1 MPLPSS
7 RCPRTPLHSPGE
19 TGALALWEPRSQP
32 LPLGGSHAAHWV
44 GGSLLLRG
52 DPGQR
57 SPKGFGP
64 RARPLW
70 GPVWTAGGFCL
81 PASPSRRSLSEWR
94 MQSIARDSDGSSDD
108 EFFDAHGRL
117 AAGAPWRPSREG
129 CGGPKGLEG
138 WGLMGRLLCKVLGEQ
153 HGREGKTEVVTPS
166 RRLTPPGCRDARGAG
181 RRGPS
186 SGTPP

>member
-1 MPLPSS
+1 
-7 RCPRTPLHSPGE
+7 
-19 TGALALWEPRSQP
+19 
-32 LPLGGSHAAHWV
+32 
-44 GGSLLLRG
+44 
-52 DPGQR
+52 
-57 SPKGFGP
+57 
-64 RARPLW
+64 
-70 GPVWTAGGFCL
+70 
-81 PASPSRRSLSEWR
+81 